1 MNQPTRAAI
10 TISAIN
16 RAVFILVCASTIE
29 YPKPAL
35 VAMNS
40 AQMTLIHP
48 ALTPARMP
56 VSSSGM
62 AAGMVIL

>member
-1 MNQPTRAAI
+1 MTINAI
-10 TISAIN
+10 RSGVSI
-16 RAVFILVCASTIE
+16 RVWASTIE

-40 AQMTLIHP
+40 AQITLIHP
-48 ALTPARMP
+48 ALRPARMP

-62 AAGMVIL
+62 AAGIVIL